1 LSFVLII
8 FWYNNCAFV
17 IKNIKMNNRILITG
31 IISSILL
38 IQLNG
43 NAQVDQSVSTE
54 DSVVNTIKVQSK
66 EDANLVFDFVDKMP
80 EFPGG
85 QVEMIKFLSK
95 NINYPTV
102 ALEQGVQGSIY
113 VQFVIWKDGSVRE
126 VKVLRGVDSPL
137 SNEAIR
143 VIKMMPN
150 WEPGTQ
156 RGIPVNTRYTLPIKF
171 KLDAGNST
179 HNKEDK
185 ISKAKAMLEQ
195 GYKINKISKE
205 TSLSKLEIKELEDQM
220 K

>member
-1 LSFVLII
+1 
-8 FWYNNCAFV
+8 
-17 IKNIKMNNRILITG
+17 MNNRILITG

-43 NAQVDQSVSTE
+43 NAQVEQSVSTE

-126 VKVLRGVDSPL
+126 VKVLRGVGSSLD
-137 SNEAIR
+137 NEAIR

-205 TSLSKLEIKELEDQM
+205 TGLSKLEIKELED
-220 K
+220 

>member
-1 LSFVLII
+1 
-8 FWYNNCAFV
+8 
-17 IKNIKMNNRILITG
+17 MNNRILITG

-126 VKVLRGVDSPL
+126 VKVLRGVGSSLD
-137 SNEAIR
+137 NEAIR

-205 TSLSKLEIKELEDQM
+205 TGLSKLEIKELEDQM

>member
-43 NAQVDQSVSTE
+43 NAQVEQSVSTE

-102 ALEQGVQGSIY
+102 ALDQGVQGSIY

-126 VKVLRGVDSPL
+126 VKVLRGVGSSLD
-137 SNEAIR
+137 NEAIR

-205 TSLSKLEIKELEDQM
+205 TGLSKLEIKELED
-220 K
+220 

>member
-1 LSFVLII
+1 
-8 FWYNNCAFV
+8 
-17 IKNIKMNNRILITG
+17 MNNRILITG
-31 IISSILL
+31 ILSSILL

-43 NAQVDQSVSTE
+43 NAQVEQSVSTE

-66 EDANLVFDFVDKMP
+66 VDANLVFDFVDKMP

-102 ALEQGVQGSIY
+102 ALDQGLQGSIY

-126 VKVLRGVDSPL
+126 VKVLRGVGSSLD
-137 SNEAIR
+137 NEAIR

-185 ISKAKAMLEQ
+185 TSKAKAMLEQ

-205 TSLSKLEIKELEDQM
+205 TGLSKLEIKELEDQM

>member
-1 LSFVLII
+1 
-8 FWYNNCAFV
+8 
-17 IKNIKMNNRILITG
+17 MNNRILITG

-179 HNKEDK
+179 HNKEDE

>member
-1 LSFVLII
+1 
-8 FWYNNCAFV
+8 
-17 IKNIKMNNRILITG
+17 MNNRILITG

-205 TSLSKLEIKELEDQM
+205 TGLSKLEIKELEDQM

>member
-1 LSFVLII
+1 
-8 FWYNNCAFV
+8 
-17 IKNIKMNNRILITG
+17 MNNRILITG

-43 NAQVDQSVSTE
+43 NAQVEQSVSTE

-102 ALEQGVQGSIY
+102 ALDQGVQGSIY

-126 VKVLRGVDSPL
+126 VKVLRGVGSSLD
-137 SNEAIR
+137 NEAIR

-179 HNKEDK
+179 PNNEDK

-205 TSLSKLEIKELEDQM
+205 TGLSKLEIKELED
-220 K
+220 

>member
-1 LSFVLII
+1 
-8 FWYNNCAFV
+8 
-17 IKNIKMNNRILITG
+17 MNNRILITG

-43 NAQVDQSVSTE
+43 NAQVEQSVSTE

-102 ALEQGVQGSIY
+102 ALDQGVQGSIY

-205 TSLSKLEIKELEDQM
+205 TGLSKLEIKELED
-220 K
+220 

>member
-1 LSFVLII
+1 
-8 FWYNNCAFV
+8 
-17 IKNIKMNNRILITG
+17 MNNRILITG

>member
-1 LSFVLII
+1 
-8 FWYNNCAFV
+8 
-17 IKNIKMNNRILITG
+17 MNNRILITG

-43 NAQVDQSVSTE
+43 NAQVEQSVSTE

-179 HNKEDK
+179 HNKEDE

>member
-1 LSFVLII
+1 
-8 FWYNNCAFV
+8 
-17 IKNIKMNNRILITG
+17 MNNRILITG

-43 NAQVDQSVSTE
+43 NAQVEQSVSTE

-102 ALEQGVQGSIY
+102 ALDQGVQGSIY

-126 VKVLRGVDSPL
+126 VKVLRGVGSSLD
-137 SNEAIR
+137 NEAIR

-205 TSLSKLEIKELEDQM
+205 TGLSKLEIKELED
-220 K
+220 

>member
-1 LSFVLII
+1 
-8 FWYNNCAFV
+8 
-17 IKNIKMNNRILITG
+17 MNNRILITG
-31 IISSILL
+31 ILSSILL

-43 NAQVDQSVSTE
+43 NAQVEQSVSTE

-102 ALEQGVQGSIY
+102 ALDQGLQGSIY

-126 VKVLRGVDSPL
+126 VKVLRGVGSSLD
-137 SNEAIR
+137 NEAIR

-185 ISKAKAMLEQ
+185 TSKAKAMLEQ

-205 TSLSKLEIKELEDQM
+205 TGLSKLEIKELEDQM